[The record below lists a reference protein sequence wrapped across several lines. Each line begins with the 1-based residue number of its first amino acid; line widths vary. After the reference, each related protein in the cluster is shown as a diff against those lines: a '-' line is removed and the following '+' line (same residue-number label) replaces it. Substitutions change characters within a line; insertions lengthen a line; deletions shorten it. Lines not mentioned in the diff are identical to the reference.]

1 MPIKKLIIKSSSQP
15 VNLPTA
21 PSYVYKGFNSNNEN
35 QNFKIYD
42 NDCIRQDILNQ
53 FNTRKGERVM
63 NPEFGTIIWDA
74 IFEPMTQSIKDEI
87 AEDIR
92 NILNN
97 EPRVVTED
105 VKIDEF
111 QTGILLEITLR
122 YRTNDLTSVI
132 KLNFDREIGL
142 ISS

>member
-1 MPIKKLIIKSSSQP
+1 MPIKKLTIKPNNQTVS
-15 VNLPTA
+15 LPTT
-21 PSYVYKGFNSNNEN
+21 PTYIYKGFSSKNEN
-35 QNFKIYD
+35 QNYKIYD

-74 IFEPMTQSIKDEI
+74 IFEPMTQTIKDEI

-92 NILNN
+92 NILGR
-97 EPRVVTED
+97 EPRVITED

-122 YRTNDLTSVI
+122 YRTNDLRSVI